1 MKRFLLLLI
10 TLLIS
15 SNAYSLEVFICPDEH
30 SASNC
35 SRCKKSGSTISFKVN
50 IENQVVIETVNTG
63 YSKGVFELERC
74 SVVDKKNW
82 ICKSTLTNG
91 NLLAK
96 NSMSE
101 GIFVNILY
109 RAEGDGSVMYSTCAK

>member
-15 SNAYSLEVFICPDEH
+15 SSAYSLEVYSCPDEH

-35 SRCKKSGSTISFKVN
+35 SRCKKSGSTASFKVN
-50 IENQVVIETVNTG
+50 VENQVVIETINNVSG
-63 YSKGVFELERC
+63 KSVSELESC

-82 ICKSTLTNG
+82 VCKSTLTNG
-91 NLLAK
+91 TLLSK
-96 NSMSE
+96 QSMSE
-101 GIFVNILY
+101 GVFAHIVY
-109 RAEGDGSVMYSTCAK
+109 RADRSVMYSYCAK